1 MKGLFRYFELSL
13 AEQRGF
19 IALIII
25 VLCSLSVPYLYDAIR
40 KEELLE
46 HEVIIFKESDQD
58 DKRHHR
64 LSNGKNR
71 DVYPKEID
79 MAEFDPNGLSV
90 LQWNTLG
97 LSVKQAEVIKN
108 FEAKGGRFRKKEDL
122 ARIYSISD
130 ADYRRLSPYIRINSI
145 ESREESRYVQEQ
157 NVGFSKNEKSV
168 HLTKEVKDSS
178 IDIEKADSAEWV
190 VLKGIGPVLANRII
204 KYRNALGGFTDIDQI
219 AEVYGLPPETYALIK
234 DKLYLQEGT
243 VKKINV
249 NKANAAELSR
259 HPYISRKQAQW
270 ITNYREQHGFY
281 KNLKSLET
289 IELLNQEFLRK
300 IGPYLEF

>member
-90 LQWNTLG
+90 QQWNTLG
-97 LSVKQAEVIKN
+97 LSVKQAQVIKN

-145 ESREESRYVQEQ
+145 EGKEESRYVQEQ

-168 HLTKEVKDSS
+168 HLTKEIKESS

-270 ITNYREQHGFY
+270 IINYREQHGFY

>member
-90 LQWNTLG
+90 QQWNTLG
-97 LSVKQAEVIKN
+97 LSVKQAQVIKN

-145 ESREESRYVQEQ
+145 EGKEESRYVQEQ
-157 NVGFSKNEKSV
+157 NVGFSKNVKSV
-168 HLTKEVKDSS
+168 HLTKEIKESS

>member
-90 LQWNTLG
+90 QQWNTLG
-97 LSVKQAEVIKN
+97 LSVKQAQVIKN

-145 ESREESRYVQEQ
+145 EGKEESRYVQEQ

-168 HLTKEVKDSS
+168 HLTKEIKESS

>member
-46 HEVIIFKESDQD
+46 HEVIIFKDSDQD

-97 LSVKQAEVIKN
+97 LSVKQAQVIKN

-145 ESREESRYVQEQ
+145 EGKEESRYVQEQ

-168 HLTKEVKDSS
+168 HLTKEIKESS

>member
-90 LQWNTLG
+90 QQWNTLG
-97 LSVKQAEVIKN
+97 LSVKQAQVIKN

-145 ESREESRYVQEQ
+145 EGREESRYVQEQ

-168 HLTKEVKDSS
+168 HLTKEIKESS

>member
-90 LQWNTLG
+90 QQWNTLG
-97 LSVKQAEVIKN
+97 LSVKQAQVIKN

-145 ESREESRYVQEQ
+145 EGREESRYVQEQ

>member
-90 LQWNTLG
+90 QQWNTLG
-97 LSVKQAEVIKN
+97 LSVKQAQVIKN

-145 ESREESRYVQEQ
+145 EGREESRYVQEQ

-168 HLTKEVKDSS
+168 HLTKEIKESS

-234 DKLYLQEGT
+234 EKLYLQEGT